1 MDRLDQVL
9 SQVKDEY
16 SPDAAAKQR
25 IRTQLA
31 AALVAGG
38 VASATQLAGQATAH
52 GASATAALGGAGLKG
67 AATGSGWLWFKA
79 VTGVGLFAGL
89 SVTSVHLVRQQWR
102 DTERLQAQQLDAQQV
117 DPRLEARAPDLRNT
131 ETRGAEILSPGVA
144 SAAPVSDANPQPA
157 ADLVDNRTVDNNT
170 VDNNTVEPSNVAA
183 ALPNSK
189 RHAPEPTPALRSGM
203 LEEFSLLRQ
212 ASQALRAG
220 KTDEARRTLREH
232 KRRFPASSL
241 APERNG
247 LELLTSCSSGTNGSS
262 RARAEHFLASS
273 PSSPMAEAIRKQ
285 CLK

>member
-117 DPRLEARAPDLRNT
+117 DPRLEAQAPDPRNT
-131 ETRGAEILSPGVA
+131 ETLAAEILSPGVA
-144 SAAPVSDANPQPA
+144 SAAPVNDANPQPA
-157 ADLVDNRTVDNNT
+157 ADLVDNRT

-189 RHAPEPTPALRSGM
+189 RHAPEPTPALRSSM